1 MLNLLLYIIFNNIFT
16 ELIYIYIYI
25 YRNNFHITFCEINEY
40 EMRTC
45 EKL

>member
-25 YRNNFHITFCEINEY
+25 YIYINNFHITFSEINEY
-40 EMRTC
+40 
-45 EKL
+45 